1 MRLAEEE
8 RELLTVVEGALKVS
22 EYTDN
27 VDVRGFN
34 RDTLMLRNLEE
45 MCHVRSMAGAAPASL
60 SPFSYILSLA

>member
-1 MRLAEEE
+1 MRLSEEE
-8 RELLTVVEGALKVS
+8 RDLLTVVEGALRVS

-45 MCHVRSMAGAAPASL
+45 MCHVRSMAGIAFAIL
-60 SPFSYILSLA
+60 SPFA